1 MIEAVIISLIRQA
14 AGLTESQQDDFTT
27 MAADAL
33 ATLIRSTQTGID
45 DVLMRDVALPMGE
58 QIISKLKSQV

>member
-27 MAADAL
+27 KAADAL